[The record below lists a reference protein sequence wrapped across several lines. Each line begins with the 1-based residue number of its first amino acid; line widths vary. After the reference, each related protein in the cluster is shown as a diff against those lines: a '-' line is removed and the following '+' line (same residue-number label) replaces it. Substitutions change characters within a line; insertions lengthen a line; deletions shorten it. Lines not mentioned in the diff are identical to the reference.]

1 MSRLEQINQ
10 LFEDLGINSEVI
22 RVYTNLQGYNIES
35 FKDLDS
41 YYDLSSYN
49 DDLYNL
55 LYED

>member
-1 MSRLEQINQ
+1 MSRLEQIKQ
-10 LFEDLGINSEVI
+10 LFEDLGINPEVI
-22 RVYTNLQGYNIES
+22 RVYTNLQGYSVES
-35 FKDLDS
+35 FIDLDK